1 MPPTLTDH
9 RSLGKRPP
17 VAYAVDVMSFVRAHS
32 PEQREVRRT
41 TILDTARAMLDEMP
55 VAEITLN
62 GLSRKSCMAKS
73 NVLRYFESREAI
85 LLELCAEALEE
96 WVIDL
101 EAKLSDGMSSS
112 DPAPVRADRIV
123 AVITT
128 SLAERPVLCDLM
140 SSQASVLE
148 HNISTGTVLAFKRA
162 SIANISR
169 LTDMV
174 ARHLPELGAE
184 NAGRF
189 TRLAALM
196 ATSVWTHSHAPQ
208 AVVAAYEADPSL
220 QPYQLV
226 FETTLA
232 EALDV
237 IMAGLLSR

>member
-1 MPPTLTDH
+1 
-9 RSLGKRPP
+9 
-17 VAYAVDVMSFVRAHS
+17 
-32 PEQREVRRT
+32 
-41 TILDTARAMLDEMP
+41 MLDEMP
-55 VAEITLN
+55 VADITLN

-73 NVLRYFESREAI
+73 NVLRYFESREAV
-85 LLELCAEALEE
+85 LLELCAEALTE

-101 EAKLSDGMSSS
+101 EPRLSGAMSPT
-112 DPAPVRADRIV
+112 DPAPTRADRIA
-123 AVITT
+123 AVITA
-128 SLAERPVLCDLM
+128 SMAERPVLCDLM
-140 SSQASVLE
+140 SSQAAVLE
-148 HNISTGTVLAFKRA
+148 HNISTGTVLQYKRA

-184 NAGRF
+184 NAVRF

-220 QPYQLV
+220 QPYQLD
-226 FETTLA
+226 FETTLR

-237 IMAGLLSR
+237 ILTGLLSR

>member
-1 MPPTLTDH
+1 
-9 RSLGKRPP
+9 
-17 VAYAVDVMSFVRAHS
+17 MSFVRAHS

-101 EAKLSDGMSSS
+101 EAKLSDGMSST
-112 DPAPVRADRIV
+112 DPAPARADRIV

-148 HNISTGTVLAFKRA
+148 HNISTGTVMAYKRA
-162 SIANISR
+162 SIANINR

-174 ARHLPELGAE
+174 ARHLPELGVE

-208 AVVAAYEADPSL
+208 AVVAAYDADPSL
-220 QPYQLV
+220 QPYQLD

-232 EALDV
+232 EALHV

>member
-1 MPPTLTDH
+1 
-9 RSLGKRPP
+9 
-17 VAYAVDVMSFVRAHS
+17 MSFVRAHS
-32 PEQREVRRT
+32 PEQREVRRA

-55 VAEITLN
+55 VADITLN

-73 NVLRYFESREAI
+73 NVLRYFESREAV
-85 LLELCAEALEE
+85 LLELCAEALAE

-101 EAKLSDGMSSS
+101 EPKLSGAMSQT
-112 DPAPVRADRIV
+112 DPAPMRASRIV
-123 AVITT
+123 AAITA

-148 HNISTGTVLAFKRA
+148 HNISTGTVLAYKRA
-162 SIANISR
+162 SIATISR

-196 ATSVWTHSHAPQ
+196 ATAVWTHSQAPQ

-220 QPYQLV
+220 QPYQLD
-226 FETTLA
+226 FETTLR

-237 IMAGLLSR
+237 ILTGLLSR